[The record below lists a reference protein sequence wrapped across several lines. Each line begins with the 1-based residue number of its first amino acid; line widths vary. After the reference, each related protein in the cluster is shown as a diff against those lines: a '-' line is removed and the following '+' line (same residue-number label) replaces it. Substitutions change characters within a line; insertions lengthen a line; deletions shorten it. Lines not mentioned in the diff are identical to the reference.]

1 LEAALVANR
10 ARFHPVLW
18 LAAAYEIGGR
28 SVQGQQKVTQC
39 LTQRPALTLT
49 TLRSEEF
56 SEQSQYL
63 KAQADIY
70 QALRRA
76 GLPIEQADE
85 AGELRLM
92 Q

>member
-1 LEAALVANR
+1 MQSPFSADSIMNTVGSDFR
-10 ARFHPVLW
+10 QR
-18 LAAAYEIGGR
+18 
-28 SVQGQQKVTQC
+28 QGQQEVTQC
-39 LTQRPALTLT
+39 LTQRPALTLA

-63 KAQADIY
+63 KGQAHSY